1 VEGFR
6 EVEVPTLGGSTT
18 EGLEACMRKSVA
30 HEEVGT
36 WPGVGRRGENVTGE
50 PSDDAGREERSEV
63 RSNGDWEIGGA
74 GDTLWLAEKKFA
86 ASSAKPDTAACAVRN
101 ACRWHMRC

>member
-6 EVEVPTLGGSTT
+6 EVVVPSLGDSTA

-30 HEEVGT
+30 HEEVGS
-36 WPGVGRRGENVTGE
+36 WPGDGWRDENITGE
-50 PSDDAGREERSEV
+50 ASDDAGREERSEV

-74 GDTLWLAEKKFA
+74 GDML
-86 ASSAKPDTAACAVRN
+86 
-101 ACRWHMRC
+101 